1 MFFFFLPPPNVD
13 SETLVCWDCQ
23 ENSDY
28 PVIAKTD
35 ISEDH
40 AKCIFWHISVDAKL
54 RGTSYLLLCQ
64 PAGLRNMATVPGNH
78 VTRGSW
84 IPVFK
89 RCQLVFGHGGGGKN
103 CMRMS
108 QVHRMNFVGNE
119 FHAHT
124 LPYQQRVTDTHQ
136 DFINELAPKASHFS
150 SVALPLQKRQRSIA
164 GRTNLGNLWIV
175 YILFT

>member
-1 MFFFFLPPPNVD
+1 M
-13 SETLVCWDCQ
+13 
-23 ENSDY
+23 
-28 PVIAKTD
+28 
-35 ISEDH
+35 
-40 AKCIFWHISVDAKL
+40 
-54 RGTSYLLLCQ
+54 
-64 PAGLRNMATVPGNH
+64 
-78 VTRGSW
+78 
-84 IPVFK
+84 
-89 RCQLVFGHGGGGKN
+89 FGHGGGGKN

-164 GRTNLGNLWIV
+164 GRTNLGNL
-175 YILFT
+175 